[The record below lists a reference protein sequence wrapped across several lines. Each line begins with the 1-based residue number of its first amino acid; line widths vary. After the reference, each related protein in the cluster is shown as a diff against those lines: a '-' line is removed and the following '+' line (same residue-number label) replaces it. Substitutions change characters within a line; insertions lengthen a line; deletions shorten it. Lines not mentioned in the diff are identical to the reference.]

1 MKEGDIDPIAI
12 AVVATSTVELQRPPA
27 MHIRQERRFRETL
40 RGYPPQTVLDVPF
53 CRMWHREFYLND
65 PYLDV
70 TFMEPSG
77 WCNGRFMHEPLGLGG
92 EYRDWDDCLVLRL
105 EGAMGGSTRHH
116 TSPALL
122 KAIKRVLYEPDTYD
136 DIGRQRVEA
145 EARSRRHTLFNLQA
159 SVLRGWTFEEFQY
172 FVQTGEQP
180 ADKPL

>member
-12 AVVATSTVELQRPPA
+12 AVIATSTVELQRPPA
-27 MHIRQERRFRETL
+27 MHIQQERRFRETL

-92 EYRDWDDCLVLRL
+92 EYRDWEDCLVLRL
-105 EGAMGGSTRHH
+105 EGAMGGATRHRC
-116 TSPALL
+116 SPALL
-122 KAIKRVLYEPDTYD
+122 KAIRRVLSEP
-136 DIGRQRVEA
+136 
-145 EARSRRHTLFNLQA
+145 
-159 SVLRGWTFEEFQY
+159 
-172 FVQTGEQP
+172 
-180 ADKPL
+180 